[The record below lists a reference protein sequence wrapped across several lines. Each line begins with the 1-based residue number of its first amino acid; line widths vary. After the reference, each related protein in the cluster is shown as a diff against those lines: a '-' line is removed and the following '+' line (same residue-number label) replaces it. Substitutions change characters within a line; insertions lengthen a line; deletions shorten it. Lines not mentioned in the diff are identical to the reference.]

1 MRGATPATLPTA
13 QARSPAKS
21 PQKVVFTPRFVRP
34 HARFF
39 LGGLVENAGLAGKIG
54 GTSPGRKLDFKHGVP
69 VMPFRNDD
77 LFQDS
82 DISDPLRIERSSPM
96 DDEEAAAVEALCLA
110 ATPGP
115 LMADEAADGQGI
127 LVASLPDGR
136 HIISLTSEGCQ
147 SDAQCMAEANI
158 QLICRARY
166 LLLRMLRDR
175 RQWLDR
181 IQELEGLLEPG
192 PARKAP
198 AYPR

>member
-1 MRGATPATLPTA
+1 
-13 QARSPAKS
+13 
-21 PQKVVFTPRFVRP
+21 
-34 HARFF
+34 
-39 LGGLVENAGLAGKIG
+39 
-54 GTSPGRKLDFKHGVP
+54 
-69 VMPFRNDD
+69 MPFRVDD

-96 DDEEAAAVEALCLA
+96 EDEEAAAIEALCLA

-136 HIISLTSEGCQ
+136 HIVSFTSEGCP
-147 SDAQCMAEANI
+147 SDAQCMAEANL
-158 QLICRARY
+158 QLICRARH

-175 RQWLDR
+175 RLLLER
-181 IQELEGLLEPG
+181 VQELEGLVELG
-192 PARKAP
+192 AARKAP

>member
-1 MRGATPATLPTA
+1 
-13 QARSPAKS
+13 
-21 PQKVVFTPRFVRP
+21 
-34 HARFF
+34 
-39 LGGLVENAGLAGKIG
+39 
-54 GTSPGRKLDFKHGVP
+54 
-69 VMPFRNDD
+69 MPFPVDD

-115 LMADEAADGQGI
+115 LMADEAAGGHGV

-136 HIISLTSEGCQ
+136 HIVSLTSEGCQ

-181 IQELEGLLEPG
+181 IQELEALLEG
-192 PARKAP
+192 DHAHKAP